1 LRAQPMRVRSVQG
14 EDYMS
19 KFAKTVDQ
27 RVLKDDE
34 LKAVAGG
41 FQAASKLLQAR
52 VDALKVAIASAR

>member
-1 LRAQPMRVRSVQG
+1 
-14 EDYMS
+14 MS